1 MVIISINSLNHLI
14 MNLFYFSLQSAIAS
28 DVVSTTTEATTTAAA
43 MTMGDG
49 GLGEDE
55 EEEGGAS
62 FDDVRRIIQ
71 VIKLA
76 TNSIY

>member
-43 MTMGDG
+43 MTMDG

>member
-43 MTMGDG
+43 MTMDG

-76 TNSIY
+76 TNSVY